1 MSDNG
6 AITGCGESMS
16 QPFVYTVV
24 ASPLHD
30 ATALHQAVSAF
41 TRALDAMGG
50 QPSLPEAVTDE
61 APALILV
68 GTGGTE
74 HAVLELAARTGAG
87 DRARPVLLLAHPG
100 HNSLPAALE
109 ALARL
114 QSDGL
119 RGRILFLDGAGDAIG
134 WEYVAEALAGVRAAR
149 ALAACRIG
157 LLGAPSEWLVASSPD
172 PAAMRR
178 RWGPTVVKLPV
189 DWLYDRLA
197 VLPPDAGVERAAKT
211 IAGAAGAGEP
221 DEAAVGA
228 SARVWAAL
236 AALVEEERL
245 DALTVRCFD
254 LIRERSVTGCL
265 ALAWLADDGIVAG
278 CEGDLCSALGLL
290 LADRLL
296 GRRAWMANPYRIVPA
311 AGKLGLAH
319 CTVPFRLVDGYR
331 LRTHFESGVG
341 VGVQG
346 TFRPG
351 PVTLL
356 RVGGRDLEALWL
368 AEGEITAA
376 GTADGLCRT
385 QVALRIDPPDAAELL
400 AAPLGNHLVLVPGRH
415 RARLRAW
422 WELHIR

>member
-1 MSDNG
+1 MADNG
-6 AITGCGESMS
+6 PIIGDGECMN

-30 ATALHQAVSAF
+30 AAALHQAVSAF

-50 QPSLPEAVTDE
+50 QPILPEAVTEE

-74 HAVLELAARTGAG
+74 HAVLDLAARTGAG
-87 DRARPVLLLAHPG
+87 DRTRPVLLLAHPG

-114 QSDGL
+114 QSDGR

-134 WEYVAEALAGVRAAR
+134 WEYVAEALAGVRTAR
-149 ALAACRIG
+149 ALRECRVG
-157 LLGAPSEWLVASSPD
+157 LLGAPSDWLVASSPD
-172 PAAMRR
+172 PASMRH

-189 DWLYDRLA
+189 EWLYDRLA
-197 VLPPDAGVERAAKT
+197 ILPPDAGAGRVAQLL
-211 IAGAAGAGEP
+211 AGAAACEP
-221 DEAAVGA
+221 DEAAMAA

-254 LIRERSVTGCL
+254 LIRERAVTGCL
-265 ALAWLADDGIVAG
+265 ALAWLADDGTIAG
-278 CEGDLCSALGLL
+278 CEGDLCSTLGLL

-356 RVGGRDLEALWL
+356 RVGGRDLDALWL

-415 RARLRAW
+415 RSRLRAW